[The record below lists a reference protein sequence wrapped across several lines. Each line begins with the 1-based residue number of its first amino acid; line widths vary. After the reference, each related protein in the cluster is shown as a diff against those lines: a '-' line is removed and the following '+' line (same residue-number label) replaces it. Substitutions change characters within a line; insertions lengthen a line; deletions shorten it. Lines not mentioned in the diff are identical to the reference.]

1 MLLPGLNTVCLI
13 LFDPFLDN
21 VYDNL
26 ISPSF
31 AATQQSGSPN
41 HLFLSQKPEVLPSR
55 FMSVGE
61 PD

>member
-41 HLFLSQKPEVLPSR
+41 HLFLSQKPEVLTSR
-55 FMSVGE
+55 FIAVGE